1 MHVYNWKV
9 IISKE
14 YKRVNKNKKSVYAG
28 MPVCQYVYVMCLSF
42 SLCVF
47 LKKIS

>member
-14 YKRVNKNKKSVYAG
+14 YKRVNKKNKKKSV
-28 MPVCQYVYVMCLSF
+28 SF
-42 SLCVF
+42 FFFFVVF
-47 LKKIS
+47 LKKSLTAWVL

>member
-28 MPVCQYVYVMCLSF
+28 MPVCLYVMCLSF

>member
-28 MPVCQYVYVMCLSF
+28 MPVCLCDVSF
-42 SLCVF
+42 FFFVCF
-47 LKKIS
+47 FKKNIIVA

>member
-14 YKRVNKNKKSVYAG
+14 YKRVNKNNKKSVYAG
-28 MPVCQYVYVMCLSF
+28 IG
-42 SLCVF
+42 
-47 LKKIS
+47 KT

>member
-14 YKRVNKNKKSVYAG
+14 YKRVNKNKKSVYAS
-28 MPVCQYVYVMCLSF
+28 MSM
-42 SLCVF
+42 
-47 LKKIS
+47 

>member
-14 YKRVNKNKKSVYAG
+14 YKRVNKNKKSV
-28 MPVCQYVYVMCLSF
+28 SF
-42 SLCVF
+42 FFFFVVF
-47 LKKIS
+47 LKKSLTAWVL